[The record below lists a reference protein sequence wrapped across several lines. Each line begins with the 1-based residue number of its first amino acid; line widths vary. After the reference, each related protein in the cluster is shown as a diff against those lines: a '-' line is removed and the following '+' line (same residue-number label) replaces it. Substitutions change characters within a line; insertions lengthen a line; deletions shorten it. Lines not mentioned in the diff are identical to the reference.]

1 MDKEMENQNALI
13 AVWERAYTTFFV
25 LIHTLVSE
33 TRSSYCHLTQ
43 PEESFSGLLMT
54 NALVYYNQM

>member
-1 MDKEMENQNALI
+1 MENQNALI

-43 PEESFSGLLMT
+43 AEEAFSALLMT
-54 NALVYYNQM
+54 NALV